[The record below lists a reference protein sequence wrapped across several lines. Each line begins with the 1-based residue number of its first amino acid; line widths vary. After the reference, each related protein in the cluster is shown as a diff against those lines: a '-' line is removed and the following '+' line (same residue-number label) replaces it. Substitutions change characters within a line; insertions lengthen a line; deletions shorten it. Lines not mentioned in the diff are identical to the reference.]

1 MTTGY
6 QRITDTFQ
14 QARNERRAALMPYY
28 PIGFPHLQLS
38 QEIVLSIAESGADL
52 IELGMPF
59 SDPLAD
65 GPTIQRATQI
75 ALENGA
81 SLAFCLETVQKLR
94 RQGVNQPLVMMG
106 YYNPILAYGIDRFVA
121 AAATSGVDGL
131 IIPDLPPE
139 EAGDLE
145 SACGRYNLALIFLLA
160 PTSTDE
166 RIRLVTGRAR
176 GFIYLVSLTGVT
188 GVRQILADDLPGF
201 IARVRRYTQIPLAVG
216 FGISTAEQVR
226 RISHLADGVIIGSAL
241 INSVEQA
248 EDPRRLAGEFIAAL
262 RPALTID
269 EQHDRLVLEKNLS
282 GDGSSVV

>member
-188 GVRQILADDLPGF
+188 GARQILADDLPGF